1 MNNFSDLPFLEK
13 MQELIRKLPKCF
25 TNCEL
30 RTANLSP
37 VHVATPVLASTMLDV
52 PS

>member
-1 MNNFSDLPFLEK
+1 MNNFSNLQFLEK
-13 MQELIRKLPKCF
+13 MEELIRKLPKRF

-30 RTANLSP
+30 RTANSNP
-37 VHVATPVLASTMLDV
+37 VHVATPVLASTILDV